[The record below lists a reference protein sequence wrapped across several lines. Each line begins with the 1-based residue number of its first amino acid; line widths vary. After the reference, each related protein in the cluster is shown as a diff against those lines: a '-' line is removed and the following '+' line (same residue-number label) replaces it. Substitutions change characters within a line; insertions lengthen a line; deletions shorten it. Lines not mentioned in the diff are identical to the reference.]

1 MKSNKKSKTMKK
13 MRMKPAKRSTNKNK
27 NTYTNTYKNT
37 NTNTYKKI
45 KQHGGTAI
53 DTINQFNDAVQTG
66 QSVVDSTTPRMN
78 QDPSNGI
85 GDIVEKVGDDN
96 TTMGRIIETGLD
108 PDSNQRETNDPDPNQ
123 TNQKSKQF
131 NEYLAY
137 IQKNPNFIQSTLS
150 TILVKPTAYVI
161 NELGNLLNV
170 DMNDPEKFKTQW
182 DEMNQNANMIDDP
195 IQRNKVLN
203 YNAQVLAVYLTASKP
218 SIDIISGI
226 FSQEVSEVLGD
237 IIYNMSL
244 KIQNMI
250 PIFAIPRLFNDIPL
264 MIMSIVQAG
273 TTLAQLANTG
283 AVSTQE
289 NLQKLNNSIMN
300 EVDVKNK
307 LIIEQT
313 KQAEILEKQNK
324 LVEFILEKPEIIDS
338 YIQYLNKYKNENI
351 DIKNIIPE
359 STTGTN
365 QQSNQQ
371 SNNTDTIGMT
381 GGKTN
386 KTNKPITT
394 NNMDKVHESI
404 LYAIKESLNDYNKM
418 QSK

>member
-1 MKSNKKSKTMKK
+1 MKSNKKPKTMKK
-13 MRMKPAKRSTNKNK
+13 MKIKPTKRTTTNKNK
-27 NTYTNTYKNT
+27 NTY
-37 NTNTYKKI
+37 KKT

-53 DTINQFNDAVQTG
+53 DTINQFNDALLTG
-66 QSVVDSTTPRMN
+66 QTVASSTNAQQN
-78 QDPSNGI
+78 QDPTNGL
-85 GDIVEKVGDDN
+85 GDIVKKAGVND
-96 TTMGRIIETGLD
+96 TTMGKIIETGLD
-108 PDSNQRETNDPDPNQ
+108 PDGSQNEPNDPDQSNES
-123 TNQKSKQF
+123 NQKSQQF

-237 IIYNMSL
+237 IIYNISA

-283 AVSTQE
+283 AISTQE
-289 NLQKLNNSIMN
+289 NLQKLNNSIIS

-307 LIIEQT
+307 LISEQA

-324 LVEFILEKPEIIDS
+324 LVEFILKKPEIIDS

-351 DIKNIIPE
+351 DIENIIPG
-359 STTGTN
+359 SNTYAN
-365 QQSNQQ
+365 QQYNQQ
-371 SNNTDTIGMT
+371 SNNTETIGMT
-381 GGKTN
+381 GGRTN
-386 KTNKPITT
+386 KQTKTT
-394 NNMDKVHESI
+394 EINNMNKVQESI
-404 LYAIKESLNDYNKM
+404 LDAIKESLNDYNKM

>member
-1 MKSNKKSKTMKK
+1 MKSNKKLKTMKK
-13 MRMKPAKRSTNKNK
+13 MKMKPTKR
-27 NTYTNTYKNT
+27 YTKTHK
-37 NTNTYKKI
+37 NTYKKT
-45 KQHGGTAI
+45 KQTGGTVGDTI
-53 DTINQFNDAVQTG
+53 DTLNNVANKITNAVQTG
-66 QSVVDSTTPRMN
+66 QTVAMSTNAQQDQDSTDGIKRIINNTGVVDTS
-78 QDPSNGI
+78 
-85 GDIVEKVGDDN
+85 
-96 TTMGRIIETGLD
+96 MGKIIDTGLD
-108 PDSNQRETNDPDPNQ
+108 TDGSQDDPNESNDSEQ
-123 TNQKSKQF
+123 SSQKSKQF

-237 IIYNMSL
+237 IIYNISS
-244 KIQNMI
+244 KIQNMMM

-264 MIMSIVQAG
+264 MIVSIVQAG

-289 NLQKLNNSIMN
+289 NLQKLNNSIIS
-300 EVDVKNK
+300 EVDVKNR
-307 LIIEQT
+307 LIIEQA

-351 DIKNIIPE
+351 DIENIIPGLN
-359 STTGTN
+359 TDAN
-365 QQSNQQ
+365 QQYNQQ
-371 SNNTDTIGMT
+371 YNNTETIGMT
-381 GGKTN
+381 GGRTTKQTKT
-386 KTNKPITT
+386 TNT
-394 NNMDKVHESI
+394 NNMDKLQESI
-404 LYAIKESLNDYNKM
+404 LDAIKESLNDYNKI

>member
-1 MKSNKKSKTMKK
+1 MKSNKKPKTMKK
-13 MRMKPAKRSTNKNK
+13 MRMKPARRSTTNKNK
-27 NTYTNTYKNT
+27 TPYT
-37 NTNTYKKI
+37 KI
-45 KQHGGTAI
+45 KQYGGTAI
-53 DTINQFNDAVQTG
+53 DTINNLNNTLLTG
-66 QSVVDSTTPRMN
+66 QTVASSTNAQQN
-78 QDPSNGI
+78 QDPSDGI
-85 GDIVEKVGDDN
+85 DIVVKNAGDDN
-96 TTMGRIIETGLD
+96 TSMGKIIKNGLD
-108 PDSNQRETNDPDPNQ
+108 PDGSQDETNETNETNETDPNQ

-161 NELGNLLNV
+161 NELGSLLNV

-237 IIYNMSL
+237 IIYNMST

-351 DIKNIIPE
+351 DIKNVIPE

-365 QQSNQQ
+365 QESNQEL
-371 SNNTDTIGMT
+371 NNTDTIRMS
-381 GGKTN
+381 GGNSTRTN
-386 KTNKPITT
+386 KK
-394 NNMDKVHESI
+394 NNMEKVHESI

>member
-1 MKSNKKSKTMKK
+1 MG
-13 MRMKPAKRSTNKNK
+13 
-27 NTYTNTYKNT
+27 
-37 NTNTYKKI
+37 KI
-45 KQHGGTAI
+45 IQ
-53 DTINQFNDAVQTG
+53 
-66 QSVVDSTTPRMN
+66 
-78 QDPSNGI
+78 
-85 GDIVEKVGDDN
+85 
-96 TTMGRIIETGLD
+96 TGLD
-108 PDSNQRETNDPDPNQ
+108 PDSNQNETNNPDQTNQ
-123 TNQKSKQF
+123 SNQKSKQF

-182 DEMNQNANMIDDP
+182 DEMNENANMIDDP

-203 YNAQVLAVYLTASKP
+203 YNAQVLAVYLSASKP

-237 IIYNMSL
+237 IIYNISA

-283 AVSTQE
+283 AISTQE
-289 NLQKLNNSIMN
+289 NLKKLNNSIIS

-307 LIIEQT
+307 LITEQA
-313 KQAEILEKQNK
+313 KQADILEKQNK

-351 DIKNIIPE
+351 DIENIIPG
-359 STTGTN
+359 STTYA
-365 QQSNQQ
+365 NQQ

-381 GGKTN
+381 GGRTNKQTKTTKTN
-386 KTNKPITT
+386 
-394 NNMDKVHESI
+394 NNMDKVQESI
-404 LYAIKESLNDYNKM
+404 LDAIKESLNDYNKM

>member
-1 MKSNKKSKTMKK
+1 MKSIKKSKTMKK
-13 MRMKPAKRSTNKNK
+13 MRIKLAKRSTTNKNK
-27 NTYTNTYKNT
+27 NTYKNT
-37 NTNTYKKI
+37 HKKS
-45 KQHGGTAI
+45 KQQGGTVI
-53 DTINQFNDAVQTG
+53 DTINQVNDAVQRG
-66 QSVVDSTTPRMN
+66 QNVAGSINAQQN
-78 QDPSNGI
+78 QDQSDGVN
-85 GDIVEKVGDDN
+85 IVVKNAGDDN
-96 TTMGRIIETGLD
+96 TSMGKIIKTGLD
-108 PDSNQRETNDPDPNQ
+108 PDGSQDDPNDPNETNNPDQ
-123 TNQKSKQF
+123 SSQKSDQF
-131 NEYLAY
+131 NKYLAY
-137 IQKNPNFIQSTLS
+137 IQRNPNFIQSTLS

-182 DEMNQNANMIDDP
+182 DEMNQNANMIEDP

-237 IIYNMSL
+237 IIYNMSN

-283 AVSTQE
+283 AISTQE

-351 DIKNIIPE
+351 DIKNVIPE

-365 QQSNQQ
+365 QESNQEL
-371 SNNTDTIGMT
+371 NNTDTIRMS
-381 GGKTN
+381 GGNSTRTN
-386 KTNKPITT
+386 KK
-394 NNMDKVHESI
+394 NNMEKVHESI

>member
-13 MRMKPAKRSTNKNK
+13 MRMKPARRSTTNKNK
-27 NTYTNTYKNT
+27 NTYKTA
-37 NTNTYKKI
+37 YKKI
-45 KQHGGTAI
+45 KQHGGDFVNSI
-53 DTINQFNDAVQTG
+53 DNLNNTLQRGQTVAGSTIAQQ
-66 QSVVDSTTPRMN
+66 N
-78 QDPSNGI
+78 QDTSDGLGN
-85 GDIVEKVGDDN
+85 IVDGAGDDN
-96 TTMGRIIETGLD
+96 TTMGKIIKTGLD
-108 PDSNQRETNDPDPNQ
+108 PDGSQDETNNPDPNQ
-123 TNQKSKQF
+123 SNQKSKQF

-161 NELGNLLNV
+161 NELGSLLNV

-237 IIYNMSL
+237 IIYNISA

-250 PIFAIPRLFNDIPL
+250 PIFAVPRLFNDIPL

-283 AVSTQE
+283 AISTQE
-289 NLQKLNNSIMN
+289 NLKKLNNSIIS

-307 LIIEQT
+307 LIIEQA

-338 YIQYLNKYKNENI
+338 YIEYLNKYKNENI

-359 STTGTN
+359 SSRDAN
-365 QQSNQQ
+365 QESNP
-371 SNNTDTIGMT
+371 TETIGMT
-381 GGKTN
+381 GGNSTKTN
-386 KTNKPITT
+386 KI
-394 NNMDKVHESI
+394 NNMDELQESI
-404 LYAIKESLNDYNKM
+404 LNAIKESLNDYNKM
-418 QSK
+418 

>member
-1 MKSNKKSKTMKK
+1 MKSNKKPKTMKK
-13 MRMKPAKRSTNKNK
+13 MKIKPTKRTTTNKNK
-27 NTYTNTYKNT
+27 
-37 NTNTYKKI
+37 NTYKKI
-45 KQHGGTAI
+45 KQHGGTVI
-53 DTINQFNDAVQTG
+53 DNINQFNDAVQTG
-66 QSVVDSTTPRMN
+66 QTVSSSTNAQQN
-78 QDPSNGI
+78 QDPSNGV
-85 GDIVEKVGDDN
+85 GNIVDGAGVDN
-96 TTMGRIIETGLD
+96 TTMGRIIKTGLD
-108 PDSNQRETNDPDPNQ
+108 PDGSQGEPNESDQ
-123 TNQKSKQF
+123 SNQKSQQF

-150 TILVKPTAYVI
+150 TMLVKPTAYVI

-237 IIYNMSL
+237 IIYNISS
-244 KIQNMI
+244 KIQNMMM

-283 AVSTQE
+283 GISTQE
-289 NLQKLNNSIMN
+289 NLQKLNNSIIS

-307 LIIEQT
+307 LIIEQA

-351 DIKNIIPE
+351 DIENIIPGLN
-359 STTGTN
+359 TDAN

-371 SNNTDTIGMT
+371 SNHTDTTDTIGMT
-381 GGKTN
+381 GGRTNKQTKTN
-386 KTNKPITT
+386 KI
-394 NNMDKVHESI
+394 NNMDKLQESI
-404 LYAIKESLNDYNKM
+404 LDAIKESLNDYNKM